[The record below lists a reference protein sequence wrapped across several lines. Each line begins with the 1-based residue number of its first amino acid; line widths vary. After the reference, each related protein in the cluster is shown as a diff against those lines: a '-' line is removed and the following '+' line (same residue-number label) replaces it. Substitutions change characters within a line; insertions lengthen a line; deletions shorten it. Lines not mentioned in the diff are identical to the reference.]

1 MQVSAGILAN
11 LVLFPLKKPLSPF
24 YVYAFFLS
32 LEYYN
37 FPPVKS
43 SNLHQLSW
51 QNFWLNLFKGLVMYL
66 LETAN
71 ELTARIQEIA
81 FGLSIIISALF
92 LLEYKKYS
100 QEMERA
106 EMIDNFLNEN

>member
-1 MQVSAGILAN
+1 
-11 LVLFPLKKPLSPF
+11 
-24 YVYAFFLS
+24 
-32 LEYYN
+32 
-37 FPPVKS
+37 
-43 SNLHQLSW
+43 
-51 QNFWLNLFKGLVMYL
+51 MYL

-100 QEMERA
+100 EEMERA

>member
-1 MQVSAGILAN
+1 
-11 LVLFPLKKPLSPF
+11 
-24 YVYAFFLS
+24 
-32 LEYYN
+32 
-37 FPPVKS
+37 
-43 SNLHQLSW
+43 
-51 QNFWLNLFKGLVMYL
+51 MYL

-81 FGLSIIISALF
+81 FGLSIIISSLF